1 MATMDQTLAVV
12 LFIVFN
18 AVTLLAG
25 IIWLIWR
32 DTQGRPWWKHA
43 GMLTGLVLTLLC
55 AVLLGIGMGS
65 QWQGMELNGCI
76 AAGKCYCENLPLL
89 GTPMAIAQPVST
101 LTAFA
106 PIISGLLILGWA
118 DIDRLSG
125 RRDGNPMKTGSV
137 YALLFGSIVLLLG
150 PGSMAFHVSMTE
162 VISRF
167 DPLSISLFAIFA
179 ALYGI
184 WRASLADATRWG
196 LIVFLLGFA
205 LLVAA
210 ALVAIF
216 VFGLTDEVSM
226 ATLVVLVIVEL
237 VLIIATAAGGIN
249 RLRRNFGYFFAIL
262 VGFGLAFFLWFASET
277 GRSLCVTD
285 SFWQGHGGWHLLA
298 MGLVPFLFFLHFRAE
313 SRP

>member
-1 MATMDQTLAVV
+1 MGTMDQTLAVV

-18 AVTLLAG
+18 ALIILAG

-43 GMLTGLVLTLLC
+43 GMLTGLALTLLC
-55 AVLLGIGMGS
+55 AVLLGIGMGT
-65 QWQGMELNGCI
+65 QWQGMELNGCV
-76 AAGKCYCENLPLL
+76 ATGKCYCENLPLL
-89 GTPMAIAQPVST
+89 GTPIAITQPVST

-125 RRDGNPMKTGSV
+125 RRDGNPMKTGNV

-150 PGSMAFHVSMTE
+150 PDSMAFHVSMTE

-184 WRASLADATRWG
+184 WRASLAD
-196 LIVFLLGFA
+196 
-205 LLVAA
+205 
-210 ALVAIF
+210 
-216 VFGLTDEVSM
+216 
-226 ATLVVLVIVEL
+226 
-237 VLIIATAAGGIN
+237 
-249 RLRRNFGYFFAIL
+249 
-262 VGFGLAFFLWFASET
+262 
-277 GRSLCVTD
+277 
-285 SFWQGHGGWHLLA
+285 
-298 MGLVPFLFFLHFRAE
+298 
-313 SRP
+313 